1 MFQLAPSHFP
11 YDLDTITRNAPPTSG
26 VYAIYSYDT
35 CVYVGEGDDICSGL
49 LEIFFEAN
57 PCLAEKHLTHF
68 TCEVASPEARLGRKR
83 EQIHALVPVCN
94 LGTGSPKCKD
104 CRLAQGSDAGGLVRV
119 ASPF

>member
-1 MFQLAPSHFP
+1 MSQLALSRFT
-11 YDLDTITRNAPPTSG
+11 YDLDSITRNAPPTSG

-68 TCEVASPEARLGRKR
+68 TCEVAPPEVRLGRKR
-83 EQIHALVPVCN
+83 DRIHELAPGCN
-94 LGTGSPKCKD
+94 LGTGSPNCKD

-119 ASPF
+119 SSPF

>member
-1 MFQLAPSHFP
+1 MAQQETKGFT
-11 YDLDTITRNAPPTSG
+11 YDLDTITRNVPPTSG

-57 PCLAEKHLTHF
+57 PCLAERHLTNF
-68 TCEVASPEARLGRKR
+68 TCEVTPPEARLGRKR
-83 EQIHALVPVCN
+83 ERIQELAPVCN

-104 CRLAQGSDAGGLVRV
+104 CRLAQGENAGGLVRV
-119 ASPF
+119 SSPF